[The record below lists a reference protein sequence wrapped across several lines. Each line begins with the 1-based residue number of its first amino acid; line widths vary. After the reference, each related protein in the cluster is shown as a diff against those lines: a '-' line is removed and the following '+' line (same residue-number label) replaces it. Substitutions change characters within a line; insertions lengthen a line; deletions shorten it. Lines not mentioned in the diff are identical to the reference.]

1 LKNFSKAVACGEALE
16 DLEADLALEDEAA
29 GAVVIVEVTTPVG
42 EAANG
47 EVNSGEAVIEEDL
60 VVHEAAVMVGEQVHE
75 VAVLAEEG
83 EENEVGE
90 DLAAGVVTA
99 PIEGHPLG
107 ADTEEHLGA
116 EATGA
121 AAVQLVEHMARA
133 EAE

>member
-1 LKNFSKAVACGEALE
+1 MKNFSKAVACGEALE

-60 VVHEAAVMVGEQVHE
+60 VQVHE

-83 EENEVGE
+83 VENEVGE
-90 DLAAGVVTA
+90 DSAAGVVTA

>member
-1 LKNFSKAVACGEALE
+1 MKNFSKAVACGEALE

-60 VVHEAAVMVGEQVHE
+60 VQVHE

-83 EENEVGE
+83 VENEVGE